1 MLWLVQGALG
11 FRYTYGHVASQG
23 GTVGVTGRSRAG
35 AGYMVC
41 PIFSAQKPQR
51 RGGVYNE
58 RYSTLRI
65 KRFCRLHS
73 HVEIQRDTSYKFT
86 YF

>member
-41 PIFSAQKPQR
+41 PDLLSTETPE
-51 RGGVYNE
+51 E
-58 RYSTLRI
+58 RWGL
-65 KRFCRLHS
+65 
-73 HVEIQRDTSYKFT
+73 
-86 YF
+86 